1 MGQELLDLKVEI
13 TELRQTIATLLERVE
28 QLEQRES
35 GSGMY
40 MDGVSEGY
48 REYIEKKLGG
58 R

>member
-1 MGQELLDLKVEI
+1 MGQELLDLKIEI
-13 TELRQTIATLLERVE
+13 TELRQTIATLLERIE
-28 QLEQRES
+28 QLEKRES
-35 GSGMY
+35 SSGLY